1 MQCST
6 YPISSTC
13 CIVWYHIQSY
23 YLNVTIVLFGGHLG
37 LSQVLLAN
45 PAGIENLVLHL
56 EHVLG
61 GLAGGLHIDRGEPLG
76 QPPHRVVHRPGP
88 ASVLRIGRLVRG
100 CVGGRTRPRPRLLD
114 ATARNAARLLF
125 P

>member
-61 GLAGGLHIDRGEPLG
+61 GLAGLDVVGELEG
-76 QPPHRVVHRPGP
+76 VLVVHDLAVG
-88 ASVLRIGRLVRG
+88 ADKRLCGLEYYMEKVNI
-100 CVGGRTRPRPRLLD
+100 
-114 ATARNAARLLF
+114 TAEK
-125 P
+125 